1 MAAKNKTKQ
10 NKKRSVPHTLSTFLA
25 ILRLSFMKLLM
36 EPTENSEKS
45 EPQMGFEL
53 TTLRDLFRCSNHSV
67 DSISNFISYI
77 ILTFAHL
84 AVIYNQ
90 FIAV

>member
-1 MAAKNKTKQ
+1 
-10 NKKRSVPHTLSTFLA
+10 
-25 ILRLSFMKLLM
+25 MKFQI

-45 EPQMGFEL
+45 EPRLGFEP
-53 TTLRDLFRCSNHSV
+53 TTLRDLFGCSNHSV